1 MGMRQRSAGAM
12 VASLVLCTAST
23 TFAQQGA
30 VPEDVRQL
38 VEMPPLAQAIL
49 REEMLDNLGALN
61 EIIGL
66 LAEDRL
72 QEAGTLAEQ
81 RLGQSSMGRHAA
93 RARGQG
99 PGRFMPAPMHAIG
112 LAMHDAAT
120 ELGKVAQTGEK
131 AKTLSVLQKVTA
143 TCVACHAA
151 YRTR

>member
-1 MGMRQRSAGAM
+1 MA
-12 VASLVLCTAST
+12 ASILFCTASA

-30 VPEDVRQL
+30 APEDARQL

-61 EIIGL
+61 ELIGL

-99 PGRFMPAPMHAIG
+99 PGRFMPASMHAIA

-120 ELGKVAQTGEK
+120 ELGKVAQTGDEAK
-131 AKTLSVLQKVTA
+131 ALAALQKVSA